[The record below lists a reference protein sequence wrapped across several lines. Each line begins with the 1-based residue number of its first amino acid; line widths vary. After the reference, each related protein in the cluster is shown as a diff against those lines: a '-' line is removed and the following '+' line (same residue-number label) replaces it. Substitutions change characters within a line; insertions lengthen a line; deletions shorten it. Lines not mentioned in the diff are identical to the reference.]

1 MDPRFRFF
9 YDLVRIVNFFQR
21 EQATPIVYMLENTFP
36 GERCTLALQKANDL
50 VQSFL
55 GAPILIDAADLGAAS
70 HRVRLFWTNMLQ
82 PAILQAALPKL
93 LLPSPPLSSILKFH
107 HVPTTPGHSDR
118 LPFATHNEQG
128 GARICMPTVV
138 SYLRSN
144 AFRPKEN
151 GNLGEGE
158 VFNTI
163 SLEWEELDAEEKE
176 MLLGYA
182 AGDTSAPGVTETERA
197 IRLGR
202 ALEGNTMRWLGAYL
216 HASQA

>member
-1 MDPRFRFF
+1 M
-9 YDLVRIVNFFQR
+9 
-21 EQATPIVYMLENTFP
+21 
-36 GERCTLALQKANDL
+36 
-50 VQSFL
+50 
-55 GAPILIDAADLGAAS
+55 
-70 HRVRLFWTNMLQ
+70 
-82 PAILQAALPKL
+82 
-93 LLPSPPLSSILKFH
+93 PS
-107 HVPTTPGHSDR
+107 
-118 LPFATHNEQG
+118 
-128 GARICMPTVV
+128 VV

-151 GNLGEGE
+151 GNPGEGE

-163 SLEWEELDAEEKE
+163 SLEWEEPDAEEKD

-182 AGDTSAPGVTETERA
+182 AGDTSASGVTESERA